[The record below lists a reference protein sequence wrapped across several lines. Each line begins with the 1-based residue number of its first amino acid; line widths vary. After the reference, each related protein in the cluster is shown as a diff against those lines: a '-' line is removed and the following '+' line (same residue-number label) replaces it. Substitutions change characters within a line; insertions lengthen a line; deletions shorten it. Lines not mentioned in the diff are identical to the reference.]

1 MFLVLRAAA
10 RAEGCVM
17 WLGVECFKQQI
28 KAQIRALIRAQI
40 RAEKHLLLR
49 NDPRFAC
56 PR

>member
-10 RAEGCVM
+10 RAKGSGM
-17 WLGVECFKQQI
+17 WLDAKCSRQQ
-28 KAQIRALIRAQI
+28 IRAQI
-40 RAEKHLLLR
+40 RAQPRAEKRLLQR

>member
-28 KAQIRALIRAQI
+28 RAQTRAQIRAQI
-40 RAEKHLLLR
+40 RAEKHQLQR
-49 NDPRFAC
+49 NNPRFAC

>member
-17 WLGVECFKQQI
+17 WLDAKCSE
-28 KAQIRALIRAQI
+28 LQI
-40 RAEKHLLLR
+40 RAEKHQLQR
-49 NDPRFAC
+49 NNPRFAC

>member
-40 RAEKHLLLR
+40 RAEKRLLQRSDLR
-49 NDPRFAC
+49 SAC

>member
-17 WLGVECFKQQI
+17 WLGAKCSKQ
-28 KAQIRALIRAQI
+28 RIRAQLKALL
-40 RAEKHLLLR
+40 RAEKRLLLHS
-49 NDPRFAC
+49 NPQPAC

>member
-17 WLGVECFKQQI
+17 WLDAKCSRQQ
-28 KAQIRALIRAQI
+28 IRAQI
-40 RAEKHLLLR
+40 RAEKRLLLHSGLR
-49 NDPRFAC
+49 SAC

>member
-17 WLGVECFKQQI
+17 WLGAKCFKQQI
-28 KAQIRALIRAQI
+28 RAQI
-40 RAEKHLLLR
+40 KAETRAEKPLLR
-49 NDPRFAC
+49 HNSPQSAC

>member
-10 RAEGCVM
+10 CAKGCGM
-17 WLGVECFKQQI
+17 WLGAKCFE
-28 KAQIRALIRAQI
+28 LQI

-49 NDPRFAC
+49 SDLQSAC

>member
-17 WLGVECFKQQI
+17 WLDAKCSRQR
-28 KAQIRALIRAQI
+28 IRAQTRAQIRAQI
-40 RAEKHLLLR
+40 RAEKRLLQR
-49 NDPRFAC
+49 NDPQSVC

>member
-17 WLGVECFKQQI
+17 RLGVECFKQQI

-40 RAEKHLLLR
+40 RAEKPLLR
-49 NDPRFAC
+49 HNSPQSAC

>member
-1 MFLVLRAAA
+1 MFLVLRMAV

-17 WLGVECFKQQI
+17 WLGAERSEL
-28 KAQIRALIRAQI
+28 QIRAQP
-40 RAEKHLLLR
+40 RAEKRQLLR